1 MEALINNLW
10 QWLKRNKVDDTLE
23 DSGGVRRKREE
34 HWYNK
39 EKVDPVCIFRTVSKL
54 RDFTTARRPDKNK
67 FKGAVRANQRQQVL
81 QTDWRRVSF
90 TLEFST
96 QYLLSNKNRR
106 SIQGTTGRTNCGRND
121 LWLGNPW
128 WKRLR

>member
-23 DSGGVRRKREE
+23 DSGGVRRKREK

-39 EKVDPVCIFRTVSKL
+39 EKVDPVCIFRTISKL

-67 FKGAVRANQRQQVL
+67 FKGAVRAYQRQQVL

-106 SIQGTTGRTNCGRND
+106 SIQGTTGRANCGRND
-121 LWLGNPW
+121 LWLGNSW